1 VPAPRGGGSGPAHVD
16 AGGERDV
23 HGVDVRVVEEGQV
36 GAMEADAVSREA
48 VVGGEAP
55 GFVLG
60 AAADGC
66 HGGAGREQHGARC
79 RMVRFYDTT

>member
-1 VPAPRGGGSGPAHVD
+1 
-16 AGGERDV
+16 
-23 HGVDVRVVEEGQV
+23 
-36 GAMEADAVSREA
+36 MEADAVSREA